1 MSDQLILAQRLSRFS
16 HDASSHEFAPL
27 WIRYAKDCCFTNR
40 RVLVDD
46 GLNLARIDIF
56 AAGDDHVLETIQDIK
71 VPIWISVA
79 EISRAKETIPE
90 RLLGFFR
97 IIPIAAHDIRA
108 SRHQFAMTPGFKFLS
123 RLVHDPQVDS
133 RASSPT

>member
-1 MSDQLILAQRLSRFS
+1 MCDQFILAQSRSRLS

-40 RVLVDD
+40 RVLVDG
-46 GLNLARIDIF
+46 GLDLARIDIF
-56 AAGDDHVLETIQDIK
+56 TASNDHVLETIQDIK
-71 VPIWISVA
+71 IPVCIPVA
-79 EISRAKETIPE
+79 EVSRAKEAVSE
-90 RLLGFFR
+90 CLLGFFR
-97 IIPIAAHDIRA
+97 IIPIAAHDVRA
-108 SRHQFAMTPGFKFLS
+108 SSHQFAMTPDFKFLS

>member
-1 MSDQLILAQRLSRFS
+1 MSDQFILAQSLSRLS
-16 HDASSHEFAPL
+16 HDAGCHEFAPL

-56 AAGDDHVLETIQDIK
+56 SAGDDHVLETIQDVKIP
-71 VPIWISVA
+71 VRISVA
-79 EISRAKETIPE
+79 EISRAKEGAAE

-97 IIPIAAHDIRA
+97 IIPIAAHD
-108 SRHQFAMTPGFKFLS
+108 
-123 RLVHDPQVDS
+123 
-133 RASSPT
+133 